1 LEKVEIFGLP
11 ITTGT
16 FSEMLEQIQSRI
28 LQKKKTF
35 VVTANASIVVTAIEK
50 PEYRRIVQSADLVL
64 PDGFGVVMAIRRFH
78 KKKF

>member
-35 VVTANASIVVTAIEK
+35 VVTANATIVVTAIESQNIGGSFRA
-50 PEYRRIVQSADLVL
+50 PIWSYQTVL
-64 PDGFGVVMAIRRFH
+64 ALSWR
-78 KKKF
+78 